1 MLIVLDGLDLLI
13 RHHRAAELDIL
24 PSLSNIERQE
34 QILGYIAEQR
44 RVTVAQLCA
53 KFSISEA
60 TARRDLDLL
69 SKQGKIQRVHGGAII
84 ARSPLPEQP
93 VLQRLVEQADEKKR
107 IGRAVAQLIH
117 DNETVYLGTGTTV
130 VEVARNLAERK
141 NLTVITN
148 SLLVINTLVDLPD
161 ITLIGLGGVFR
172 RSELSFIGHIAQQ
185 SLSEVR
191 ADKVVISV
199 GAVDAEQGLTNHYLP
214 ETMTDRAILQIGRQ
228 VIVAVDH
235 NKCGRVSAAF
245 LAPLTA
251 VHTLVT
257 DSQTPAEFV
266 DAVRA
271 QGIAVYQ
278 V

>member
-1 MLIVLDGLDLLI
+1 MDTF
-13 RHHRAAELDIL
+13 
-24 PSLSNIERQE
+24 PSLSNVERQE
-34 QILGYIAEQR
+34 QILGFITEQR
-44 RVTVAQLCA
+44 RVTVAQVCD
-53 KFSISEA
+53 KFIISEA
-60 TARRDLDLL
+60 TARRDLEML

-84 ARSPLPEQP
+84 ARTLLPEQP
-93 VLQRLVEQADEKKR
+93 VLQRMVEQADEKKR
-107 IGRAVAQLIH
+107 IGRAVAQLIR
-117 DNETVYLGTGTTV
+117 DDETVFLGTGTTV

-148 SLLVINTLVDLPD
+148 SLLVINTLVDFSN

-172 RSELSFIGHIAQQ
+172 RSELSFIGHITQQ

-228 VIVAVDH
+228 VIIAVDH

-245 LAPLTA
+245 LAPLSA
-251 VHTLVT
+251 AHILVT
-257 DSQTPAEFV
+257 DSITPAEFV
-266 DAVRA
+266 NSVRV
-271 QGIAVYQ
+271 QGIQ
-278 V
+278 VIQV